1 MTRLGIERLNEL
13 GDRENNEDAIYPAL
27 GQEVHH
33 YQRLFLVC
41 DGVGG
46 QEKGEV
52 ASVLLSQAFSEYVEA
67 NSHEASLHKALCH
80 AEEQMVQTMQQRPE
94 TQGMATTLTAL
105 YFDAAHRSAQV
116 AWVGDSRAYHIR
128 DGRILF
134 KTKDH
139 SEVQSLIDM
148 GEITSEEAMMHPKR
162 NIITRAINGK
172 VSAQM
177 DHQLIA
183 NISVGDYFL
192 LCTDGLMETLHE
204 PEFPE
209 IFKAERGAEA
219 IRQLLLDKAL
229 GHTKDNFSMYLIQV
243 KQMSEATD
251 ASEEAEV
258 ATEVQ
263 LRARQKAHPYFSK
276 GSS

>member
-1 MTRLGIERLNEL
+1 MARLGIVRLSEL
-13 GDRENNEDAIYPAL
+13 GDRENNEDAIYPIL
-27 GQEVHH
+27 DHEVHH
-33 YQRLFLVC
+33 HQRLFLVC

-52 ASVLLSQAFSEYVEA
+52 ASVVFSQTFSEYVEA
-67 NSHEASLHKALCH
+67 NTQGANLQTALRYAEA
-80 AEEQMVQTMQQRPE
+80 QMEQTMQQRPE
-94 TQGMATTLTAL
+94 TQGMATTLAAL
-105 YFDAAHRSAQV
+105 YFDAAHRSAEV

-148 GEITSEEAMMHPKR
+148 GEITSEEARTHPKR

-172 VSAQM
+172 VPAQM
-177 DHQLIA
+177 DHQQIA
-183 NISVGDYFL
+183 NIAIGDYFL

-209 IFKAERGAEA
+209 IFRAERGAVA

-243 KQMSEATD
+243 KQIAEAPES
-251 ASEEAEV
+251 SEEAQG

-276 GSS
+276 GGS